1 MKYAIVYSSRTG
13 NTELLAQRLRD
24 SLPKE
29 DCLYVGPPTRRR
41 WQRKSCMWVSG
52 RIKEPV
58 MNRLPP
64 FLRSITHQ
72 QVFLFGTAGFGGA
85 PEYFEK
91 ILTAVK
97 ENLSETATVTGSYM
111 CQGKMPVSV
120 RKRYESMEESAG
132 RQAMLDNFDRAL
144 SHPDEQDFFRF
155 GGSSQTINNKKKPRI
170 PFGTEAFWLGLHDKK
185 YLTKKTACRSVLLFQ
200 FQSVLKGFPDSF
212 CYSVVAMGVRVK
224 SNGVNQRK
232 IQVIPFH
239 NVFRLL

>member
-24 SLPKE
+24 SLPTE
-29 DCLYVGPPTRRR
+29 DCLYMGSPNEEALAAEKLYVGFWTD
-41 WQRKSCMWVSG
+41 KGTCDES
-52 RIKEPV
+52 IAA
-58 MNRLPP
+58 

-85 PEYFEK
+85 PAYFEK

-144 SHPDEQDFFRF
+144 SHPDEQDL
-155 GGSSQTINNKKKPRI
+155 SALV
-170 PFGTEAFWLGLHDKK
+170 EA
-185 YLTKKTACRSVLLFQ
+185 ARE
-200 FQSVLKGFPDSF
+200 
-212 CYSVVAMGVRVK
+212 
-224 SNGVNQRK
+224 
-232 IQVIPFH
+232 
-239 NVFRLL
+239 

>member
-29 DCLYVGPPTRRR
+29 DCLYMGPLNEEALAAEKLYVGFWTD
-41 WQRKSCMWVSG
+41 KGTCDES
-52 RIKEPV
+52 IAA
-58 MNRLPP
+58 

-144 SHPDEQDFFRF
+144 SHPDEQDFFALV
-155 GGSSQTINNKKKPRI
+155 
-170 PFGTEAFWLGLHDKK
+170 EA
-185 YLTKKTACRSVLLFQ
+185 ARQ
-200 FQSVLKGFPDSF
+200 
-212 CYSVVAMGVRVK
+212 
-224 SNGVNQRK
+224 
-232 IQVIPFH
+232 
-239 NVFRLL
+239 

>member
-24 SLPKE
+24 SLPTE
-29 DCLYVGPPTRRR
+29 DCLYLGPPSEEALAAEKLYVGFWTD
-41 WQRKSCMWVSG
+41 KGTCDES
-52 RIKEPV
+52 IAA
-58 MNRLPP
+58 

-85 PEYFEK
+85 PAYFEK

-97 ENLSETATVTGSYM
+97 ENISETATVTGSYM

-144 SHPDEQDFFRF
+144 SHPDEQDL
-155 GGSSQTINNKKKPRI
+155 SALV
-170 PFGTEAFWLGLHDKK
+170 EA
-185 YLTKKTACRSVLLFQ
+185 ARQ
-200 FQSVLKGFPDSF
+200 
-212 CYSVVAMGVRVK
+212 
-224 SNGVNQRK
+224 
-232 IQVIPFH
+232 
-239 NVFRLL
+239 